1 MTNWSGEFAKWAP
14 AVKIV
19 AYKGNPMQRRA
30 LQADLRVNQ
39 FQVLLTTYE
48 YIIKDRPVLSK
59 MKWVHMIIGKD
70 YRFTIKCEFDFVI
83 DEGHRMKNTQSK
95 LAQTLTTYYHSRYRL
110 ILTGTPLQNNLPE
123 LWSLLNFVL
132 PKVFNSVKSF
142 DEWFNTPFAN
152 SGTPDKIELNE
163 EEALLI
169 IRRLHKVL
177 RPFLLRRLKK
187 DVEAELP
194 DKVEKVVKV
203 KMSALQAQLYKQ
215 MKKYKMIADGNDK
228 HGYVLRGFSRILST
242 LRMPIYRK
250 TGGVKGLSNE
260 LMQLRKICQHPFLF
274 DSVEDKINPSGLIDD
289 KLVRSSGKIELLSR
303 ILPKFF
309 ATGHRVCTTN
319 CTLIIQWLISSQV
332 LIFFQMT
339 KVMDIMEDFL
349 KMMGWK
355 YLRLDGGTKTEERA
369 GHVQLFNAK
378 DSEITVFIL
387 STRAG
392 GLGLN
397 LQTADTVI
405 IFDSDWNPHADLQAQ
420 DRAHRIGQTKS
431 VRILRFITEKSV
443 EEAMYA
449 RARYKL
455 DIDDKVIQAGRF
467 DNKSTQEEQEEF
479 LRSILEAD
487 QEEENEEAGD
497 MNDDE
502 INEIIARSDEEARLF
517 SEMDMQRERAAVA
530 NWKAAGNRGK
540 PPQPLVALEELP
552 ECYRTDEP
560 FEVKDDI
567 EEAEGR
573 GHRRRAVINYND
585 GLSDDQWAMVCTPLL
600 FLQLPLTS
608 IDTSGIG
615 RRRRYPA
622 ALRAGPAQA
631 GTKGGQA

>member
-1 MTNWSGEFAKWAP
+1 
-14 AVKIV
+14 
-19 AYKGNPMQRRA
+19 
-30 LQADLRVNQ
+30 
-39 FQVLLTTYE
+39 
-48 YIIKDRPVLSK
+48 
-59 MKWVHMIIGKD
+59 
-70 YRFTIKCEFDFVI
+70 
-83 DEGHRMKNTQSK
+83 
-95 LAQTLTTYYHSRYRL
+95 
-110 ILTGTPLQNNLPE
+110 
-123 LWSLLNFVL
+123 
-132 PKVFNSVKSF
+132 
-142 DEWFNTPFAN
+142 
-152 SGTPDKIELNE
+152 
-163 EEALLI
+163 
-169 IRRLHKVL
+169 
-177 RPFLLRRLKK
+177 
-187 DVEAELP
+187 
-194 DKVEKVVKV
+194 
-203 KMSALQAQLYKQ
+203 
-215 MKKYKMIADGNDK
+215 
-228 HGYVLRGFSRILST
+228 
-242 LRMPIYRK
+242 
-250 TGGVKGLSNE
+250 
-260 LMQLRKICQHPFLF
+260 
-274 DSVEDKINPSGLIDD
+274 
-289 KLVRSSGKIELLSR
+289 
-303 ILPKFF
+303 
-309 ATGHRVCTTN
+309 
-319 CTLIIQWLISSQV
+319 
-332 LIFFQMT
+332 MT

-349 KMMGWK
+349 KMMGYK
-355 YLRLDGGTKTEERA
+355 YLRLDGGTKTDERA

-378 DSEITVFIL
+378 DSEIMVFIL

-502 INEIIARSDEEARLF
+502 INEIIARSDEESRLF
-517 SEMDMQRERAAVA
+517 SEMDMLRERDAVA
-530 NWKAAGNRGK
+530 NWKAVGNRGK
-540 PPQPLVALEELP
+540 PPPPLVSLEELP

-608 IDTSGIG
+608 IDVF
-615 RRRRYPA
+615 RRWKKAKISSSSPSRPGSSRHEGGPSLNL
-622 ALRAGPAQA
+622 ALVHPCLKVAGVVGARVKPE
-631 GTKGGQA
+631 

>member
-1 MTNWSGEFAKWAP
+1 
-14 AVKIV
+14 
-19 AYKGNPMQRRA
+19 
-30 LQADLRVNQ
+30 
-39 FQVLLTTYE
+39 
-48 YIIKDRPVLSK
+48 
-59 MKWVHMIIGKD
+59 
-70 YRFTIKCEFDFVI
+70 
-83 DEGHRMKNTQSK
+83 
-95 LAQTLTTYYHSRYRL
+95 
-110 ILTGTPLQNNLPE
+110 
-123 LWSLLNFVL
+123 
-132 PKVFNSVKSF
+132 
-142 DEWFNTPFAN
+142 
-152 SGTPDKIELNE
+152 
-163 EEALLI
+163 
-169 IRRLHKVL
+169 
-177 RPFLLRRLKK
+177 
-187 DVEAELP
+187 
-194 DKVEKVVKV
+194 
-203 KMSALQAQLYKQ
+203 
-215 MKKYKMIADGNDK
+215 
-228 HGYVLRGFSRILST
+228 
-242 LRMPIYRK
+242 
-250 TGGVKGLSNE
+250 
-260 LMQLRKICQHPFLF
+260 
-274 DSVEDKINPSGLIDD
+274 
-289 KLVRSSGKIELLSR
+289 
-303 ILPKFF
+303 
-309 ATGHRVCTTN
+309 
-319 CTLIIQWLISSQV
+319 
-332 LIFFQMT
+332 
-339 KVMDIMEDFL
+339 MEDFL

-355 YLRLDGGTKTEERA
+355 YLRLDGGTKTDERA

-378 DSEITVFIL
+378 DSEIMVFIL

-517 SEMDMQRERAAVA
+517 LEMDMQRERDAVA

-540 PPQPLVALEELP
+540 PPPPLVSLEELP

-560 FEVKDDI
+560 FEAKDDI

-608 IDTSGIG
+608 IDVF
-615 RRRRYPA
+615 RRWKKAKISSSSPSRPGLSRHEGWPSLNL
-622 ALRAGPAQA
+622 ALVHPCPKVAGVVGARVKPE
-631 GTKGGQA
+631 